1 MNRPIIFRLWHD
13 RRGAFAPIAAIVMTV
28 LLGFGALTV
37 DMGFNYY
44 TRNKLQ
50 VTADASALAGAQEL
64 DVLIEDDDP
73 TPMVTEARYYADKNM
88 AFADYGEV
96 LDEADVVAGNWDPA
110 TRTFTPDPL
119 APPPAPNALMT
130 TTHRQEARGNARTE
144 DA

>member
-1 MNRPIIFRLWHD
+1 MRISDWSSDVGSSDLD

-73 TPMVTEARYYADKNM
+73 TPMVTEAVAYAGKNM
-88 AFADYGEV
+88 PAADY
-96 LDEADVVAGNWDPA
+96 AGNDVLVPSD
-110 TRTFTPDPL
+110 RSEG
-119 APPPAPNALMT
+119 
-130 TTHRQEARGNARTE
+130 RRVGKEG
-144 DA
+144 

>member
-1 MNRPIIFRLWHD
+1 
-13 RRGAFAPIAAIVMTV
+13 MTV

-73 TPMVTEARYYADKNM
+73 TPLVTEAIAYAENNM
-88 AFADYGEV
+88 PATDYDANAV
-96 LDEADVVAGNWDPA
+96 LVPADVVAGPWEPA
-110 TRTFTPDPL
+110 HRTSPPH
-119 APPPAPNALMT
+119 PPPPP
-130 TTHRQEARGNARTE
+130 
-144 DA
+144 

>member
-1 MNRPIIFRLWHD
+1 MRISDWSSDVCSSDLLMNRPIIFRLWQD

-73 TPMVTEARYYADKNM
+73 TPDRKS
-88 AFADYGEV
+88 
-96 LDEADVVAGNWDPA
+96 
-110 TRTFTPDPL
+110 TRL
-119 APPPAPNALMT
+119 NSS
-130 TTHRQEARGNARTE
+130 H
-144 DA
+144 